1 MEEKASEQQ
10 MPKCL
15 PKLPTGIRG
24 LDKVLY
30 GGIDANVLNPLYI
43 KEQSIERTPLVIV
56 IRGNEDDNDKCMLA
70 MQMLYSIA
78 LSIENIKSQYQIF
91 GKDWNNEP
99 IMYSTYYQAHKLDD
113 LFLDFFISSSLQEIL
128 RKKASKDTSVNLS
141 SNIFTD
147 ILFDS
152 SQILCQGISRNANI
166 PYSAIAT
173 KTDAM
178 MGDGIIYYNR
188 RTNSLHVKADLAA
201 DDNQYNQVYRR
212 RHGSVNEY
220 SKDAYGKPKDD
231 LFYQYTGLH
240 FLPFVM
246 ENNTTAEDV
255 AKRISPQHS
264 LVAVDVSDQMKLTRE
279 VVNNILDGLLS
290 AKIAILCVD
299 STADVPENRVN
310 MIVELSKELSH
321 RFVLKY
327 LQVIKSD
334 SQEFY
339 QGQHQYKK
347 RDFGIEVYPR
357 KESYLHERRYLQ
369 RALVYTHADALTDTY
384 QQYMKLQKYYYDTPT
399 TTYEDY
405 EAELASGGHKP
416 FYAIYPK
423 NYMEQ
428 MSIDLLN
435 RVFMP
440 INPLRHL
447 IHKSKEEDD
456 FIENEYMYGN
466 AGFVTAVVGRANT
479 YKRFL
484 TFGGIFGSA
493 CAKDHTLIIMMNKE
507 ETVTRRRLV
516 CPARPSCGDWEKNN
530 EKSKEKNK
538 ACLNCYHYIHFMNF
552 CMGNITPAEFLYY
565 LEKQIEVPYDGD
577 SQKHI
582 RRIVIDDLQIL
593 DFCFPRLKDD
603 LFLAALAELCRQHD
617 IILYILCDRAGSM
630 LPTLRALADN
640 VIITDKDEKDG
651 HPLIFVEKFAGYTNT
666 PSKMYCGKVKNV
678 SKLFRCVENYD
689 SNGFNKFEFQSNIVE
704 LEDMDEKT
712 FYNLD

>member
-1 MEEKASEQQ
+1 MEEKTSEQQ
-10 MPKCL
+10 KPKCL

-43 KEQSIERTPLVIV
+43 KEQVIERTPLVIV

-70 MQMLYSIA
+70 MQMLYGIA
-78 LSIENIKSQYQIF
+78 QSIENIKSQYQVF

-188 RTNSLHVKADLAA
+188 RTNSLHVKANLTA
-201 DDNQYNQVYRR
+201 DDNKYNQVYLRKFD
-212 RHGSVNEY
+212 SINEY
-220 SKDAYGKPKDD
+220 SQMYSIKQQDA
-231 LFYQYTGLH
+231 LFYKYTGLH
-240 FLPFVM
+240 FLPFSM
-246 ENNTTAEDV
+246 IGNLTYSQLTTSIANPKEL
-255 AKRISPQHS
+255 I
-264 LVAVDVSDQMKLTRE
+264 AVDLSAYKDLAVTKI
-279 VVNNILDGLLS
+279 NGLLNLLHG
-290 AKIAILCVD
+290 AKIVILVVD
-299 STADVPENRVN
+299 STAEIPENRVN
-310 MIVELSKELSH
+310 MMMELSQKVDH
-321 RFVLKY
+321 KFVLKY
-327 LQVIKSD
+327 LQITKSD
-334 SQEFY
+334 SQDFAP
-339 QGQHQYKK
+339 GLHQYKK
-347 RDFGIEVYPR
+347 RDYGIEVYPR
-357 KESYLHERRYLQ
+357 KELYLYERRYLQ
-369 RALVYTHADALTDTY
+369 RALVYTHADALTETY
-384 QQYMKLQKYYYDTPT
+384 QQYMKLQKYYIDTST

-405 EAELASGGHKP
+405 EADIASEENKP

-435 RVFMP
+435 RVFIP
-440 INPLRHL
+440 INPLRNL
-447 IHKSKEEDD
+447 LHKSKNETE

-466 AGFVTAVVGRANT
+466 AGFVTAVIGKANT

-493 CAKDHTLIIMMNKE
+493 CAEDHTLIIMMNKE
-507 ETVTRRRLV
+507 EMVTRRRLA
-516 CPARPSCGDWEKNN
+516 CPARPLCGDRD
-530 EKSKEKNK
+530 K
-538 ACLNCYHYIHFMNF
+538 ACRSCYHYIHFMNI
-552 CMGNITPAEFLYY
+552 CMGNITPEEFLYY
-565 LEKQIEVPYDGD
+565 LERQIEVTYDGD
-577 SQKHI
+577 QKKHI

-593 DFCFPRLKDD
+593 DFCFPRLNDG
-603 LFLAALAELCRQHD
+603 LFLAALAELCRDHD
-617 IILYILCDRAGSM
+617 IILYILCDISGKM
-630 LPTLRALADN
+630 LPPLRALADN
-640 VIITDKDEKDG
+640 VIITQKDKKDG

-678 SKLFRCVENYD
+678 NKLFRCVEKEGIN
-689 SNGFNKFEFQSNIVE
+689 SFELQTNIVE
-704 LEDMDEKT
+704 LEDMDENQ
-712 FYNLD
+712 FMN

>member
-1 MEEKASEQQ
+1 MNGISIDKE
-10 MPKCL
+10 CL

-30 GGIDANVLNPLYI
+30 GGIDVNVLKALHIGGNNIP
-43 KEQSIERTPLVIV
+43 RTPLVIA
-56 IRGNEDDNDKCMLA
+56 IKGSEDDNDKSVLA
-70 MQMLYSIA
+70 MQMLYGIA
-78 LSIENIKSQYQIF
+78 QSVEKIKDEYQAF
-91 GKDWNNEP
+91 DEGWNNQP
-99 IMYSTYYQAHKLDD
+99 AMYSTYYQTHKLDD
-113 LFLDFFISSSLQEIL
+113 MFLDYFISFSLQEIL
-128 RKKASKDTSVNLS
+128 RKKASKDASVNLS
-141 SNIFTD
+141 SNIFTNL
-147 ILFDS
+147 LFDS
-152 SQILCQGISRNANI
+152 SNILCQGISTNANI
-166 PYSAIAT
+166 PYTAVANT
-173 KTDAM
+173 TDAM
-178 MGDGIIYYNR
+178 IGDGIIYYNR
-188 RTNSLHVKADLAA
+188 RTNSLHVKADLTA
-201 DDNQYNQVYRR
+201 DDNKYNQVYLRQFD
-212 RHGSVNEY
+212 SINEY
-220 SKDAYGKPKDD
+220 SQRYSNKQQDA
-231 LFYQYTGLH
+231 LFYKYTGAH
-240 FLPFVM
+240 FLPFSM
-246 ENNTTAEDV
+246 IGNLTYSQLTTSIANPKEL
-255 AKRISPQHS
+255 I
-264 LVAVDVSDQMKLTRE
+264 AVDLSAYKDLAVTKI
-279 VVNNILDGLLS
+279 NGLLNLLHD
-290 AKIAILCVD
+290 AKIVVLVVD
-299 STADVPENRVN
+299 STAEIPENRVN
-310 MIVELSKELSH
+310 MMIELSQKVDH
-321 RFVLKY
+321 KFVLKY
-327 LQVIKSD
+327 LQITKSD
-334 SQEFY
+334 SQDFAP
-339 QGQHQYKK
+339 GLHQYKK
-347 RDFGIEVYPR
+347 RDYGIEVYPR

-405 EAELASGGHKP
+405 EAELASGDNKP

-435 RVFMP
+435 RVFIP

-456 FIENEYMYGN
+456 FFENEYMYGN

-516 CPARPSCGDWEKNN
+516 CPARPSCGCWEKN
-530 EKSKEKNK
+530 KEKNK
-538 ACLNCYHYIHFMNF
+538 EKNEACLNCYHYIHFMNF

-689 SNGFNKFEFQSNIVE
+689 SNGFYKFEFQSNIVE
-704 LEDMDEKT
+704 LEDLDEKT

>member
-1 MEEKASEQQ
+1 MEEKTSEQQ
-10 MPKCL
+10 KLKCL

-43 KEQSIERTPLVIV
+43 KEQAIERTPLVIV

-147 ILFDS
+147 ILFES

-188 RTNSLHVKADLAA
+188 RTNSLHVKADLTA
-201 DDNQYNQVYRR
+201 DDNKYNQVYLRKFD
-212 RHGSVNEY
+212 SINEY
-220 SKDAYGKPKDD
+220 SQIYSNKQQDA
-231 LFYQYTGLH
+231 LFYKYTGLY
-240 FLPFVM
+240 FLPFAM
-246 ENNTTAEDV
+246 IGDLTYSQLTAGITTPRDMIAVDLSAYKNLAETKMNGLLNQLHDSKIV
-255 AKRISPQHS
+255 I
-264 LVAVDVSDQMKLTRE
+264 LVA
-279 VVNNILDGLLS
+279 
-290 AKIAILCVD
+290 D
-299 STADVPENRVN
+299 STAEIPENRVN
-310 MIVELSKELSH
+310 LMIELSQKIDH
-321 RFVLKY
+321 KFVLKY
-327 LQVIKSD
+327 LQITKSD
-334 SQEFY
+334 SQEFAP
-339 QGQHQYKK
+339 GLHQYKK
-347 RDFGIEVYPR
+347 RDYGIEVYPR
-357 KESYLHERRYLQ
+357 KELYLYERRYLQ
-369 RALVYTHADALTDTY
+369 RALVYTHADAVTETY
-384 QQYMKLQKYYYDTPT
+384 QQYMKLQKYYIDTPT

-405 EAELASGGHKP
+405 EADIASEENKP

-435 RVFMP
+435 RVFIP
-440 INPLRHL
+440 INPLRNL
-447 IHKSKEEDD
+447 LHKSKNETE

-466 AGFVTAVVGRANT
+466 AGFVTAVIGKANT

-493 CAKDHTLIIMMNKE
+493 CAEDHTLIIMMNKE
-507 ETVTRRRLV
+507 EMVTRRRLA
-516 CPARPSCGDWEKNN
+516 CPARPLCGDRD
-530 EKSKEKNK
+530 K
-538 ACLNCYHYIHFMNF
+538 ACRSCYHYIHFMNI
-552 CMGNITPAEFLYY
+552 CMGNITPEEFLYY
-565 LEKQIEVPYDGD
+565 LERQIEVTYDGD
-577 SQKHI
+577 QKKHI

-593 DFCFPRLKDD
+593 DFCFPRLNDG
-603 LFLAALAELCRQHD
+603 LFLAALAELCREHD
-617 IILYILCDRAGSM
+617 IILYILCDISGKM
-630 LPTLRALADN
+630 LPPLRALADN
-640 VIITDKDEKDG
+640 VIITQKDKKDG

-678 SKLFRCVENYD
+678 NKLFRCVEKEGIN
-689 SNGFNKFEFQSNIVE
+689 SFELQTNIVE
-704 LEDMDEKT
+704 LEDMDENQ
-712 FYNLD
+712 FMN

>member
-1 MEEKASEQQ
+1 MEEKTSEQQ
-10 MPKCL
+10 KPKCL

-43 KEQSIERTPLVIV
+43 KEQAIERTPLVIV

-70 MQMLYSIA
+70 MQMLYGIA
-78 LSIENIKSQYQIF
+78 QSIENIKSQYPVF
-91 GKDWNNEP
+91 GEGWNNEP

-166 PYSAIAT
+166 PYSAIANT
-173 KTDAM
+173 TDAM
-178 MGDGIIYYNR
+178 IGDGIIYYNR
-188 RTNSLHVKADLAA
+188 RTNSLHVKANLTA
-201 DDNQYNQVYRR
+201 DDNKYNQVYLRKFD
-212 RHGSVNEY
+212 SINEY
-220 SKDAYGKPKDD
+220 SQMYSIKQQDA
-231 LFYQYTGLH
+231 LFYKYTGLY
-240 FLPFVM
+240 FLPFSM
-246 ENNTTAEDV
+246 IGNLTYSQLTTSIANPKEL
-255 AKRISPQHS
+255 I
-264 LVAVDVSDQMKLTRE
+264 AVDLSAYKDLAVTKI
-279 VVNNILDGLLS
+279 NGLLNLLHG
-290 AKIAILCVD
+290 AKIVILVVD
-299 STADVPENRVN
+299 STAEIPENRVN
-310 MIVELSKELSH
+310 MMMELSQKVDH
-321 RFVLKY
+321 KFVLKY
-327 LQVIKSD
+327 LQITKSD
-334 SQEFY
+334 SQDFAP
-339 QGQHQYKK
+339 GLHQYKK
-347 RDFGIEVYPR
+347 RDYGIEVYPR
-357 KESYLHERRYLQ
+357 KELYLYERRYLQ
-369 RALVYTHADALTDTY
+369 RALVYTHADALTETY
-384 QQYMKLQKYYYDTPT
+384 QQYMKLQKYYIDTPT

-405 EAELASGGHKP
+405 EADIASEENKP

-435 RVFMP
+435 RVFIP
-440 INPLRHL
+440 INPLRNL
-447 IHKSKEEDD
+447 LHKSKNETE

-466 AGFVTAVVGRANT
+466 AGFVTAVIGKANT

-493 CAKDHTLIIMMNKE
+493 CAEDHTLIIMMNKE
-507 ETVTRRRLV
+507 EMVTRRRLA
-516 CPARPSCGDWEKNN
+516 CPARPLCGDRD
-530 EKSKEKNK
+530 K
-538 ACLNCYHYIHFMNF
+538 ACRSCYHYIHFMNI
-552 CMGNITPAEFLYY
+552 CMGNITPEEFLYY
-565 LEKQIEVPYDGD
+565 LERQIEVTYDGD
-577 SQKHI
+577 QKKHI

-689 SNGFNKFEFQSNIVE
+689 CNGFNKFEFQSNIVE
-704 LEDMDEKT
+704 LEDLDEKT

>member
-1 MEEKASEQQ
+1 MADKNNTNRE
-10 MPKCL
+10 CL
-15 PKLPTGIRG
+15 PKLATGIRG

-43 KEQSIERTPLVIV
+43 KEQPIERTPLVIV

-70 MQMLYSIA
+70 MQMLYGIA
-78 LSIENIKSQYQIF
+78 QSIEDVKSQYQVF
-91 GKDWNNEP
+91 GKEWNNEP

-113 LFLDFFISSSLQEIL
+113 MFLDYFISSSLQEIL
-128 RKKASKDTSVNLS
+128 RKKASKNTSVNLS

-152 SQILCQGISRNANI
+152 SQILCQGVSINANI

-173 KTDAM
+173 KVDAM

-212 RHGSVNEY
+212 RHGSINEY
-220 SKDAYGKPKDD
+220 CKDADGKSKDD
-231 LFYQYTGLH
+231 LFHQYTGLH

-255 AKRISPQHS
+255 AKRINPHSS
-264 LVAVDVSDQMKLTRE
+264 LVAVDVSDQKELTRE
-279 VVNNILDGLLS
+279 VVNNILDGLQS

-299 STADVPENRVN
+299 SSADVPENRVN
-310 MIVELSKELSH
+310 MMIELSQKVDH
-321 RFVLKY
+321 KFVLKY
-327 LQVIKSD
+327 LQITKSD
-334 SQEFY
+334 SQDFAP
-339 QGQHQYKK
+339 GLHQYKK
-347 RDFGIEVYPR
+347 RDYGIEVYPR
-357 KESYLHERRYLQ
+357 KELYLYERRYLQ
-369 RALVYTHADALTDTY
+369 RALVYTHADALTETY
-384 QQYMKLQKYYYDTPT
+384 QQYMKLQKYYIDTPT

-405 EAELASGGHKP
+405 EADITSEENKP

-435 RVFMP
+435 RVFIP
-440 INPLRHL
+440 INPLRNL
-447 IHKSKEEDD
+447 LHKSKNETE

-466 AGFVTAVVGRANT
+466 AGFVTAVIGKANT

-493 CAKDHTLIIMMNKE
+493 CAEDHTLIIMMNKE
-507 ETVTRRRLV
+507 EMVTRRRLA
-516 CPARPSCGDWEKNN
+516 CPARPLCGDRD
-530 EKSKEKNK
+530 K
-538 ACLNCYHYIHFMNF
+538 ACRSCYHYIHFMNI
-552 CMGNITPAEFLYY
+552 CMGNITPEEFLYY
-565 LEKQIEVPYDGD
+565 LERQIEVTYDGD
-577 SQKHI
+577 QKKHI

-593 DFCFPRLKDD
+593 DFCFPRLNDG
-603 LFLAALAELCRQHD
+603 LFLAALAELCREHD
-617 IILYILCDRAGSM
+617 IILYILCDISGKM
-630 LPTLRALADN
+630 LPPLRALADN
-640 VIITDKDEKDG
+640 VIITQKDKKDG

-678 SKLFRCVENYD
+678 NKLFRCVEKDGIN
-689 SNGFNKFEFQSNIVE
+689 SFELQTNIVE
-704 LEDMDEKT
+704 LEDMDENQ
-712 FYNLD
+712 FMN